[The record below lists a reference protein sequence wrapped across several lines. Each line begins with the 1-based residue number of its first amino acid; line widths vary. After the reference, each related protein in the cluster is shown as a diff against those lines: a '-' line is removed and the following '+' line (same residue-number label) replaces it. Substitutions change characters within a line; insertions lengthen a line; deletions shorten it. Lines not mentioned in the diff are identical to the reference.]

1 MISQKGEDTAQ
12 AIRDWVKE
20 EIKEGPNRFFE
31 LGKLLVGLSS
41 GSVGIHISIK
51 KFLTLQFNYSDWT
64 GLVLFGLAIIVGLI
78 LAIPHVLRLNAY
90 VDLLEKYNQIIR
102 RGLIWLAVGVIS
114 WAAGV
119 GFVVFSLFILA

>member
-20 EIKEGPNRFFE
+20 ESKEGPNRFFE